1 MDSDD
6 VIKPAAEF
14 PSKIGAEFI
23 SWFTRSDD
31 AIEGKSKQKAYA
43 LFDGSFIDAIEVG
56 TVKDLRQIHEYLFG
70 GLYDFAGQIRTLNIA
85 KGGFL
90 FAPVMFLRKNLK
102 IIEKC
107 QKTLLKTL

>member
-70 GLYDFAGQIRTLNIA
+70 GLYDLAGQLNIA

-107 QKTLLKTL
+107 RKTLLKTL